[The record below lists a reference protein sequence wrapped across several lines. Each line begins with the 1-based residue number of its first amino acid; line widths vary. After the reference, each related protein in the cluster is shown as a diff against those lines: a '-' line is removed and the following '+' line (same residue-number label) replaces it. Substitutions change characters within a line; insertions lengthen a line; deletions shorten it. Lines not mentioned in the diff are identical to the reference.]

1 MQVRTFAAPIN
12 GWVANQN
19 MANPPEQ
26 GATVLENWFPTSTG
40 IRMRAGSSLGAP
52 PHTVFFRVVM
62 PLARP
67 ALAVVGINTFL
78 VNWNNF
84 LYPLILKIGR
94 AHV

>member
-40 IRMRAGSSLGAP
+40 IRMRAGSSLQD
-52 PHTVFFRVVM
+52 RKSVV
-62 PLARP
+62 
-67 ALAVVGINTFL
+67 
-78 VNWNNF
+78 
-84 LYPLILKIGR
+84 
-94 AHV
+94 